1 MRDRISVVRAAGVVV
16 GALGLCCG
24 LPVLLSLGFL
34 GALAGIS
41 LGSWVL
47 IALGLAIVGL
57 AVWRR
62 HEQRRRH
69 PSPRPA
75 QRGAPSR
82 GEREDMGVRTGEGS

>member
-1 MRDRISVVRAAGVVV
+1 MRDRISIVGATGALL

-34 GALAGIS
+34 GAFAGLS

-47 IALGLAIVGL
+47 LALGLATVAF

-62 HEQRRRH
+62 HQRRHR
-69 PSPRPA
+69 SPRPA
-75 QRGAPSR
+75 QQEKRDR
-82 GEREDMGVRTGEGS
+82 DEHEDTGVQPREGS